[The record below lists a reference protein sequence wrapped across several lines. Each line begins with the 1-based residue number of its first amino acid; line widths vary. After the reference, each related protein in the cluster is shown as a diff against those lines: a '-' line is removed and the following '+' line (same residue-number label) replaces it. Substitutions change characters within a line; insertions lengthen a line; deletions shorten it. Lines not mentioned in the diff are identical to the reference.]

1 VLIGDG
7 GKYIEALG
15 DIALLLPPFTPDDVL
30 AAIRKLRI
38 APILDGVRGEP
49 ALDLAP
55 LCAMAMALGQVMV
68 ANAGRIASIDV
79 NPVIVGTAD
88 GAVAVDALIERA

>member
-1 VLIGDG
+1 
-7 GKYIEALG
+7 
-15 DIALLLPPFTPDDVL
+15 
-30 AAIRKLRI
+30 
-38 APILDGVRGEP
+38 
-49 ALDLAP
+49 
-55 LCAMAMALGQVMV
+55 MV